1 MNTQLRPGAE
11 HYGTDSG
18 WKSMSL
24 ANSHLAEGGAGGP
37 GGGGRGPGGACFHTA
52 AAQPAVAAQVSQQRD
67 KSMAY
72 ATPVTGELVP
82 AEKSTPSSKLQQPV
96 SSPAVAPPV
105 QFGEND
111 RPTRRGGARR
121 RSDVGSNVHHLGLE
135 AYSVAQAG

>member
-24 ANSHLAEGGAGGP
+24 ANSHLAEGGAG
-37 GGGGRGPGGACFHTA
+37 GGACFHTA